1 MVLVHD
7 CRQTVAEDGTAVY
20 RLVCLEWL
28 EGKRQVEF
36 TLLQAV
42 HQLLHR
48 TVLDVQLHVRISVEE
63 GDERLCHDVAEGVGN
78 ADVQFAGEHLLQ
90 VVHVVNACHGAV
102 YRILSVRQ
110 EFLSS
115 FCKINLMR
123 VSLEEWQSNL
133 LLQMR
138 NLLREGALRD
148 VELARCLREIE
159 RLGYLQEV
167 FQLSYFHYFPF
178 LRLSVSEIVDSLF
191 PLQR

>member
-1 MVLVHD
+1 M
-7 CRQTVAEDGTAVY
+7 
-20 RLVCLEWL
+20 
-28 EGKRQVEF
+28 
-36 TLLQAV
+36 
-42 HQLLHR
+42 
-48 TVLDVQLHVRISVEE
+48 EE

-78 ADVQFAGEHLLQ
+78 ADVQFTGEHLLQ
-90 VVHVVNACHGAV
+90 VVHVVNARHGAV

-110 EFLSS
+110 EFLSC

-178 LRLSVSEIVDSLF
+178 FMAIGFRDC
-191 PLQR
+191 R